1 MIGSGDTRDDVM
13 LHLLRNREG
22 GLTLDELAERVG
34 VSRNAVRQH
43 ITALER
49 DGLVR
54 PVGLR
59 RTGRRPS
66 RAYGLTAEG
75 GERFPR
81 QYDRLALALL
91 EAVHERLGPEAAEA
105 VLEAM
110 VDDLARAWLPELERL
125 APEAR
130 RRRVLE
136 VMNELGYHASP
147 AEDGAGLKAV
157 NCVFHNVAR
166 RNRAVCRFDERLLS
180 RLLGAPVRLTSCM
193 ALGDGACVFAV
204 PAGEVP
210 APAVLPG
217 SGH

>member
-1 MIGSGDTRDDVM
+1 MLGQSDTRGDVM
-13 LHLLRNREG
+13 LHLLRNRER

-34 VSRNAVRQH
+34 VSRNAIRQH

-49 DGLVR
+49 DGLVG

-91 EAVHERLGPEAAEA
+91 EAIHERLGEDAAEA
-105 VLEAM
+105 VLEVM
-110 VDDLARAWLPELERL
+110 VEDLSRPWLPELERL
-125 APEAR
+125 APDERRAR
-130 RRRVLE
+130 VVE
-136 VMNELGYHASP
+136 IMNDLGYHATR
-147 AEDGAGLKAV
+147 AEDGQGVKAV

-180 RLLGAPVRLTSCM
+180 RLLGEQVRLTLCM
-193 ALGDGACVFAV
+193 ALGDGACVFAGAL
-204 PAGEVP
+204 AGV
-210 APAVLPG
+210 APAERRAQRRP
-217 SGH
+217 

>member
-1 MIGSGDTRDDVM
+1 MSLLASRYAAAGRPRMIGSGDTRDDVM

-66 RAYGLTAEG
+66 RAYGLTTLG

-81 QYDRLALALL
+81 QYDRLALSLL
-91 EAVHERLGPEAAEA
+91 EAIDDRLGHEAAEA
-105 VLEAM
+105 VLDAM
-110 VDDLARAWLPELERL
+110 VEDLARVWLPELERL
-125 APEAR
+125 GPAER
-130 RRRVLE
+130 KERVVTL
-136 VMNELGYHASP
+136 MNELGYHADP
-147 AEDGAGLKAV
+147 AEGG
-157 NCVFHNVAR
+157 
-166 RNRAVCRFDERLLS
+166 
-180 RLLGAPVRLTSCM
+180 
-193 ALGDGACVFAV
+193 
-204 PAGEVP
+204 
-210 APAVLPG
+210 
-217 SGH
+217 

>member
-1 MIGSGDTRDDVM
+1 MLGQSDTRGDVM

-34 VSRNAVRQH
+34 VSRNAIRQH

-49 DGLVR
+49 DGLVG

-66 RAYGLTAEG
+66 RAYGLTTAG

-91 EAVHERLGPEAAEA
+91 EAIHERLGDDAAEA
-105 VLEAM
+105 VLDVM
-110 VDDLARAWLPELERL
+110 VEDLSRPWLPELERL
-125 APEAR
+125 PAHERRAR
-130 RRRVLE
+130 VVE
-136 VMNELGYHASP
+136 IMNDLGYHATQTD
-147 AEDGAGLKAV
+147 DGQGIKAV

-166 RNRAVCRFDERLLS
+166 RNRSVCRFDERLLS
-180 RLLGAPVRLTSCM
+180 RLGESVRLTSCM
-193 ALGDGACVFAV
+193 ALGDGACVFA
-204 PAGEVP
+204 GTSDRE
-210 APAVLPG
+210 
-217 SGH
+217 

>member
-91 EAVHERLGPEAAEA
+91 EA

-193 ALGDGACVFAV
+193 ALGDGACAFAA